1 MRFYHQNWIFC
12 FSCFSPSSSCAY
24 SAYSNLFMLIY
35 ESLVVLIPTNG
46 QVMDSPV
53 RTVHLPLIN
62 IHITSLFQK
71 IQMSN
76 GIYKSLIAHNL
87 LLLPFLLYVRM
98 NHIFDQQAQTHTY
111 SLSIP
116 CEYSSRFVC
125 VIVQINS
132 ISYIKV
138 GMDCLV
144 HHTLSFY
151 TL

>member
-1 MRFYHQNWIFC
+1 MKTRMEYTCPLELTHDVTKGKWKPIILWQLGKGRR
-12 FSCFSPSSSCAY
+12 SLSS
-24 SAYSNLFMLIY
+24 LKKEILGITQKML
-35 ESLVVLIPTNG
+35 
-46 QVMDSPV
+46 
-53 RTVHLPLIN
+53 
-62 IHITSLFQK
+62 
-71 IQMSN
+71 MSN

-116 CEYSSRFVC
+116 CEYSSSFVC
-125 VIVQINS
+125 VFGQINS

>member
-1 MRFYHQNWIFC
+1 
-12 FSCFSPSSSCAY
+12 
-24 SAYSNLFMLIY
+24 
-35 ESLVVLIPTNG
+35 
-46 QVMDSPV
+46 MDSPV

-116 CEYSSRFVC
+116 CEYSSSFVC
-125 VIVQINS
+125 VFGQINS

-144 HHTLSFY
+144 HHTLFFY
-151 TL
+151 KFQISCVHRNLLQEDFAH